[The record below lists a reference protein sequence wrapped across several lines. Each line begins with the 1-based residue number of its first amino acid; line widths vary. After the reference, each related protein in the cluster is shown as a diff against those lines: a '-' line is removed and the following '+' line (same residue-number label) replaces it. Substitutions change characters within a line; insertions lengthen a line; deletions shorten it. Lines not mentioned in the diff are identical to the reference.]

1 MNRFDI
7 NMTVGEIVS
16 RQPELSRVFE
26 QFGIDYCCG
35 GKVSLQD
42 ACNRKSVNPQDVLTM
57 LKADRQGTGSGAVA
71 DVTVMT
77 LTELADHIERTH
89 HAYVKS
95 ESPRL
100 RAMAEKV
107 ASVHGE
113 HDGRLATV
121 RDTFIGLADEMSS
134 HMMKEER
141 VLFPLIRQLESGA
154 ESAFGHCGSI
164 AGPINQMEA
173 EHADA
178 GVALTRLHSLTDGY
192 TPPDWAC
199 NTYRALLDGLQKFE
213 FDLHQHVHKENNVLF
228 PRALELH
235 SRDETVS

>member
-1 MNRFDI
+1 MGRLEI
-7 NMTVGEIVS
+7 RMTVGEIVTG
-16 RQPELSRVFE
+16 QPELARVFE
-26 QFGIDYCCG
+26 QLGIDYCCG
-35 GKVSLQD
+35 GRVSLED
-42 ACNRKSVNPQDVLTM
+42 ACRKKSIEPQSVIAM
-57 LKADRQGTGSGAVA
+57 LENAHRDINESVSANVSA
-71 DVTVMT
+71 MT

-113 HDGRLATV
+113 HDGRLASV
-121 RDTFIGLADEMSS
+121 RDTFIGLADEMAN
-134 HMMKEER
+134 HMMKEEHI
-141 VLFPLIRQLESGA
+141 LFPLIRQLETGSGTA
-154 ESAFGHCGSI
+154 LGHPGTI

-178 GVALTRLHSLTDGY
+178 GIALTRLNSLTDGY
-192 TPPDWAC
+192 TPPEWAC
-199 NTYRALLDGLQKFE
+199 NTYRALLDGLQRFE

-235 SRDETVS
+235 SKHETVS

>member
-1 MNRFDI
+1 MDRFDI
-7 NMTVGEIVS
+7 NMTVGEIVT

-26 QFGIDYCCG
+26 RLGIDYCCG
-35 GKVSLQD
+35 GKISLQD
-42 ACNRKSVNPQDVLTM
+42 ACNRKSLNPQEVLTM
-57 LKADRQGTGSGAVA
+57 LEGNREGIGAGTEADLAA
-71 DVTVMT
+71 MT

-107 ASVHGE
+107 ASVHGA
-113 HDGRLATV
+113 HDRRLATV

-134 HMMKEER
+134 HMMKEEHI
-141 VLFPLIRQLESGA
+141 LFPLIRQLESGA
-154 ESAFGHCGSI
+154 ETAFGRCGSI
-164 AGPINQMEA
+164 VGPINQMEA

-178 GVALTRLHSLTDGY
+178 GDALARLHTLTDGY
-192 TPPDWAC
+192 TPPEWAC

-228 PRALELH
+228 PRAMKMGAEH
-235 SRDETVS
+235 AAIA

>member
-1 MNRFDI
+1 MDRFDL
-7 NMTVGEIVS
+7 NMTVGEIVT

-26 QFGIDYCCG
+26 SLGIDYCCG

-42 ACNRKSVNPQDVLTM
+42 ACNRKAVNPKEMLTM
-57 LKADRQGTGSGAVA
+57 LEGNREGIGARTEA
-71 DVTVMT
+71 DVTAMT

-113 HDGRLATV
+113 HDGRLASV
-121 RDTFIGLADEMSS
+121 RDTFIGLADDMAN
-134 HMMKEER
+134 HMMKEEHI
-141 VLFPLIRQLESGA
+141 LFPLIRQLESGM
-154 ESAFGHCGSI
+154 ESTSGHCGMI

-178 GVALTRLHSLTDGY
+178 GVALARLNTLTDGY
-192 TPPDWAC
+192 TPPEWAC

-235 SRDETVS
+235 S